1 MKKRKLSRSKYEEL
15 LKEYNTKAKIADQ
28 RLLRIEKAGWT
39 NSSFAYKEAQADISM
54 MGGTQ
59 SIKGRKRYD
68 TGEIKK
74 GYKMPSSSGRRFS
87 QKALKSETN
96 IKRALTR
103 VNKFLSMNTSTLKG
117 ISAADNKRMQTFKS
131 KYGVEFENGDQIAKF
146 FDSGV
151 MDRLGAKNRFDSKT
165 TMKII
170 GKIVDNLKDIEKAVK
185 AAQKKVKYSNEVSVS
200 DIIQDV
206 YAGKQDGDLAPM
218 DKFEIDENI
227 ISDIRAIFG

>member
-1 MKKRKLSRSKYEEL
+1 MKKRKLSRAKYEEL
-15 LKEYNTKAKIADQ
+15 LKEYNAKAKIADQ

-39 NSSFAYKEAQADISM
+39 HSSFAYKEAQADISM

-59 SIKGRKRYD
+59 SPKGRKRYD

-87 QKALKSETN
+87 QKKLKSEAN

-117 ISAADNKRMQTFKS
+117 ISSANNKRIHTFKA
-131 KYGVEFENGDQIAKF
+131 KYGVDFENGDQIAKF

-170 GKIVDNLKDIEKAVK
+170 GKIVNNLKDIEKALK
-185 AAQKKVKYSNEVSVS
+185 AAQEKIKYSNEVSVS
-200 DIIQDV
+200 NIIQNV

-218 DKFEIDENI
+218 DRFEIDEDI